1 MFTARRLGHVLSF
14 GGIVSFHL
22 VWSHLTMNRD
32 IEVIELFFPLF
43 LFYFSFEITLY
54 ICFVY
59 YILYIRK
66 QLGTGI
72 ILDLLILF

>member
-1 MFTARRLGHVLSF
+1 
-14 GGIVSFHL
+14 
-22 VWSHLTMNRD
+22 MNRD